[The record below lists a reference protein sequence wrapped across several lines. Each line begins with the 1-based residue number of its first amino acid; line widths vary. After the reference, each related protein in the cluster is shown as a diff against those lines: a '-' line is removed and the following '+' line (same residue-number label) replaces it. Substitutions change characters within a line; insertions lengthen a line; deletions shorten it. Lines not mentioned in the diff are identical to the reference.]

1 MANLKGSNYD
11 KQVTNAFHRLEAFKV
26 KRHGTNSHKTHS
38 LELAKKRVM
47 YLNDYIKFVNNLNLT
62 EKLNQTM
69 THNNIDIFLNQRLEK
84 LSLKSKEDY
93 VRGWSSMIQGLNEVN
108 VSIPIDKE
116 YFNDK
121 INEIKSI
128 TEKEPIK
135 INRAIKNVSSFI
147 QNLYDKR
154 FESGVLAQIQY
165 ELGFR
170 VSEAIKLISN
180 PLNYIKNNSVTG
192 MIGKGNHKYH
202 NKIISK
208 ELQSKISIIENIPSQ
223 NTYRNDIKELSS
235 KYSTHSLRYNYAKN
249 EFNKKIE
256 QGISY
261 KQALKEVSEGLN
273 HSRIEMS
280 KWYLLR
286 A

>member
-1 MANLKGSNYD
+1 MANLKGGTYE
-11 KQVTNAFHRLEAFKV
+11 KQVKNAFHRLEAYKI

-38 LELAKKRVM
+38 LELAKKRTM
-47 YLNDYIKFVNNLNLT
+47 YLNDYMKFAKDLNFT
-62 EKLNQTM
+62 DKLNQTM
-69 THNNIDIFLNQRLEK
+69 TQRNIDLFLLNRLEN

-108 VSIPIDKE
+108 ISTPISKE
-116 YFNDK
+116 YFNTK
-121 INEIKSI
+121 INEIKS
-128 TEKEPIK
+128 TTLKEPIK
-135 INRAIKNVSSFI
+135 TNRAINNVSNFI

-154 FESGVLAQIQY
+154 FESGVLAQVQN

-180 PLNYIKNNSVTG
+180 PLNYIKNNSVVG
-192 MIGKGNHKYH
+192 MVGKGNHRYNDKP
-202 NKIISK
+202 ISQ
-208 ELQSKISIIENIPSQ
+208 ELQAKISIVENIPSQ

-235 KYSTHSLRYNYAKN
+235 EHSTHSLRYNYAKN

-256 QGISY
+256 QGTAY

-280 KWYLLR
+280 KWYLAR

>member
-1 MANLKGSNYD
+1 MANLKGGTYE
-11 KQVTNAFHRLEAFKV
+11 KQVKNAFHRLEAFGI

-38 LELAKKRVM
+38 IELAKKRTM
-47 YLNDYIKFVNNLNLT
+47 YLNDYIKFAKESNLSD
-62 EKLNQTM
+62 KLNQTM
-69 THNNIDIFLNQRLEK
+69 TQKNIDLFLVNRLEN
-84 LSLKSKEDY
+84 LSLKTKEDY
-93 VRGWSSMIQGLNEVN
+93 IRGWSSLTQGLKEVN
-108 VSIPIDKE
+108 ISVPIDKE
-116 YFNDK
+116 YFNTK
-121 INEIKSI
+121 INEIKR
-128 TEKEPIK
+128 TTPKEPIK
-135 INRAIKNVSSFI
+135 INRAINNVSNFI

-154 FESGVLAQIQY
+154 YESGVLAQIQY

-170 VSEAIKLISN
+170 VSEAIKLISS
-180 PLNYIKNNSVTG
+180 PLNYIKNNSVVG
-192 MIGKGNHKYH
+192 MVGKGNHKYH
-202 NKIISK
+202 DKPISK
-208 ELQSKISIIENIPSQ
+208 ELQAKIVIVENIPSQ

-235 KYSTHSLRYNYAKN
+235 VHSTHSLRYNYAKN

-280 KWYLLR
+280 KWYLAR

>member
-1 MANLKGSNYD
+1 
-11 KQVTNAFHRLEAFKV
+11 
-26 KRHGTNSHKTHS
+26 
-38 LELAKKRVM
+38 
-47 YLNDYIKFVNNLNLT
+47 
-62 EKLNQTM
+62 
-69 THNNIDIFLNQRLEK
+69 
-84 LSLKSKEDY
+84 
-93 VRGWSSMIQGLNEVN
+93 MIQGLNEVN

-180 PLNYIKNNSVTG
+180 PLNYIKNNSVIG
-192 MIGKGNHKYH
+192 MTGKGNHKYH

-208 ELQSKISIIENIPSQ
+208 GEE
-223 NTYRNDIKELSS
+223 
-235 KYSTHSLRYNYAKN
+235 
-249 EFNKKIE
+249 
-256 QGISY
+256 
-261 KQALKEVSEGLN
+261 
-273 HSRIEMS
+273 
-280 KWYLLR
+280 
-286 A
+286 